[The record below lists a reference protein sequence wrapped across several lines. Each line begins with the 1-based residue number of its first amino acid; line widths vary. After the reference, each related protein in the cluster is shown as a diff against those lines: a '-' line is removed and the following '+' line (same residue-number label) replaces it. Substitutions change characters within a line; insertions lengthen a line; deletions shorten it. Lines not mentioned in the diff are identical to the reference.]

1 MSLRIVKTDIPDVLI
16 VEPDVF
22 GDERGFFKE
31 VYHEK
36 KYISAGIR
44 ARFNQDNHSRSVKG
58 VLRGLHY
65 QLKNPQAK
73 LVFVLKGSVFDV
85 AVDIR
90 LGSPWFG
97 KWTGTVLTQD
107 NHRQMFIPEGFA
119 HGFCVLGETAD
130 FIYKCSSFFDPD
142 DDRGILWS
150 DPQIDIN
157 WNVHNPV
164 VSEKD
169 RALPLLCDVPEEF
182 LPVYE
187 SL

>member
-1 MSLRIVKTDIPDVLI
+1 MSLKIIKTDIPDVLI
-16 VEPDVF
+16 IEPEVF
-22 GDERGFFKE
+22 GDARGVFKE
-31 VYHEK
+31 TYHEK
-36 KYISAGIR
+36 KYLEAGIKV
-44 ARFNQDNHSRSVKG
+44 RFNQDNHSRSGKG
-58 VLRGLHY
+58 VIRGLHY

-90 LGSPWFG
+90 RGSPWFG

-119 HGFCVLGETAD
+119 HGFCVLDETAD
-130 FIYKCSSFFDPD
+130 FIYKCSSLFDPS

-150 DPQIDIN
+150 DPQIGIK
-157 WNVHNPV
+157 WSIRNPV

-169 RALPLLCDVPEEF
+169 MALPCLSDVDEDL

-187 SL
+187 RL